1 MLNTNE
7 FDGLETV
14 PITES
19 TKQAIAR
26 ADAVMTEANLPTYT
40 DLVEGL
46 NKLWRRTSRP
56 GPISVAWFH
65 EHITPLMPK

>member
-1 MLNTNE
+1 MDMNP
-7 FDGLETV
+7 FDGIETP
-14 PITES
+14 PIAES

-40 DLVEGL
+40 DLIEGL
-46 NKLWRRTSRP
+46 QMLWRRTGRP
-56 GPISVAWFH
+56 GPISVEWYH

>member
-1 MLNTNE
+1 MKTNP
-7 FDGLETV
+7 FDDMET
-14 PITES
+14 PQIAEE

-40 DLVEGL
+40 DLLEGL
-46 NKLWRRTSRP
+46 NKLWRRTGRP